1 MSTGTREPAIAR
13 AMRPVNSV
21 VEKYIPSALNF
32 AILLSVA
39 VGLMALLLTDAGPAD
54 VLRGWGEGLA
64 GLLAFM
70 TQMALI
76 LLLGHA
82 LANTRPVRR
91 LLGALAQVPRTPL
104 QAYVFVFLVAA
115 AASLI
120 TWGLGLVVGA
130 LLARDVAAAGDR
142 RGLELSFPMLVAS
155 GFSGFVVWHMG
166 YSGSVPL
173 TAATPGSFIEEQLGR
188 TVPITETTFSAWN
201 LTAVVATVVLVAL
214 ALWLIAPRAVDP
226 AHRMTAAALAASEQT
241 VTEEEVVTPADRL
254 DASRVPTLVVGLA
267 LAGYLV
273 LHFAEGGTVTLDV
286 VNWMFL
292 GLIFL
297 LARNPFEV
305 MALIKNAAANVGDI
319 LLQFPLYAGIMGMM
333 AATGLIQVLSDSVVA
348 VATPQTLGLLAF
360 LSAGLVNIFVP
371 SGGGQ
376 VAVQAPILLDAGARL
391 DVDPAVVIMAI
402 SYGDQWTNMIQPF
415 WALPLLAIA
424 GLKIRDILGY
434 TTVVLVVSGL
444 VFGATLLLVGAG
456 RGPLSP
462 RRRAA
467 GSTRTQGP
475 RPRAPRWCS
484 PGCRGS

>member
-115 AASLI
+115 VASLI

-166 YSGSVPL
+166 YSGSGPL

-201 LTAVVATVVLVAL
+201 LTAVVATVALVAL

-297 LARNPFEV
+297 LARNAFEV

-360 LSAGLVNIFVP
+360 LSAGLVNFFVP

-456 RGPLSP
+456 
-462 RRRAA
+462 
-467 GSTRTQGP
+467 
-475 RPRAPRWCS
+475 
-484 PGCRGS
+484 